1 MKDGDLEKLTSTM
14 MFHVSAAAVLARNLS
29 ESLGPSG
36 SLIVMELIN
45 DAALEYHSKH
55 EQAFWYTLRDFFDPD
70 INDALSE
77 DPIEYNDDNV
87 VSLDTGHKRKD
98 H

>member
-1 MKDGDLEKLTSTM
+1 MKDGDLEKLASTM

-29 ESLGPSG
+29 ETLGPSG
-36 SLIVMELIN
+36 SLIVMELIS

-55 EQAFWYTLRDFFDPD
+55 EQAFWMTLKDFFDPD
-70 INDALSE
+70 VNEALSE
-77 DPIEYNDDNV
+77 DPIDYNDDNV
-87 VSLDTGHKRKD
+87 VRLGKGHKRKD

>member
-70 INDALSE
+70 IK
-77 DPIEYNDDNV
+77 YNDDNV

>member
-55 EQAFWYTLRDFFDPD
+55 
-70 INDALSE
+70 
-77 DPIEYNDDNV
+77 
-87 VSLDTGHKRKD
+87 
-98 H
+98 